1 MKKNL
6 LLITLTLLIYSCGYE
21 PIVNNNYKEFTI
33 ENIELMEKN
42 FLNNQIKK
50 HLLYYS
56 KPGKEKIYLTIDSKK
71 EIRVFS
77 KDSKGNSSNYEMTV
91 IVDVVL
97 KKNSKNFSRSF
108 SGNFVYGTRD
118 NQFDLSQYERLV
130 TKDLVDQIISK
141 INIFIFLD
149 K

>member
-97 KKNSKNFSRSF
+97 KKNSKNFSKSF
-108 SGNFVYGTRD
+108 SLIGLLVFSLASIFFTV
-118 NQFDLSQYERLV
+118 FLAIFEISLSKFLTPDSLV
-130 TKDLVDQIISK
+130 
-141 INIFIFLD
+141 
-149 K
+149 

>member
-33 ENIELMEKN
+33 ENIELIEKN

-50 HLLYYS
+50 KLLYYS
-56 KPGKEKIYLTIDSKK
+56 KPDKEKIYLTIDSKK

-77 KDSKGNSSNYEMTV
+77 KDNKGNSTNYEMTV

-97 KKNSKNFSRSF
+97 KKNSKIFSRSF
-108 SGNFVYGTRD
+108 SGNFIYGTRD
-118 NQFDLSQYERLV
+118 NQFDLGQYERLV
-130 TKDLVDQIISK
+130 TRDLVDQIINK
-141 INIFIFLD
+141 INVFIFLD
-149 K
+149 N